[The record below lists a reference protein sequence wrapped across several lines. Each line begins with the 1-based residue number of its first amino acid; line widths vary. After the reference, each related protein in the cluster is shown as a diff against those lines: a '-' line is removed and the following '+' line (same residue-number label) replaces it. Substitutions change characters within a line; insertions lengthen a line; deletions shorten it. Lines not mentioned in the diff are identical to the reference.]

1 MSSPYLDAPRRSLA
15 DVLAERRMKTG
26 NGRARAFR
34 INGAT
39 YTALR
44 FFDHDGSGDRMVA
57 GRNATGEELH
67 FRTAIVEWLPN

>member
-1 MSSPYLDAPRRSLA
+1 MPSPYLNGPLRSLA

-34 INGAT
+34 VAGVI

-44 FFDHDGSGDRMVA
+44 FFDHDSGDRMVA

-67 FRTAIVEWLPN
+67 FRVAIVEWLAN